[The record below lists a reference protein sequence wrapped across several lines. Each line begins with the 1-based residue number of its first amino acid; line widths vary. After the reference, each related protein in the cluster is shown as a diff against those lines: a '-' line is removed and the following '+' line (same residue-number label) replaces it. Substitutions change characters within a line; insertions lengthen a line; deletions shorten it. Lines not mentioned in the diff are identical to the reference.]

1 MDTNLTRRGFLIGSA
16 ALVAITAIDKT
27 ALNSFRIPEKDKV
40 VEATLIRKGILID
53 TVSIDYGTVDYT
65 GYSLIDRKP
74 SIFSILLQ
82 GSCDVE
88 TRTKL
93 IEDLGIVKHWE
104 FRTGSFVGI
113 KGDFILTEIISSD
126 TVYDFPVFSAA
137 LVSTSR
143 LESTR
148 CQ

>member
-1 MDTNLTRRGFLIGSA
+1 MMYTNLTRRGFLIGSA

-65 GYSLIDRKP
+65 GKP

-126 TVYDFPVFSAA
+126 TVYDFPVFSVA
-137 LVSTSR
+137 LVSTPR